1 MYHLSSA
8 VLVSTYVVCSTYVLL
23 VVLMFLTLTQVLGTL
38 HSKGSK
44 KSKGVICLKEDPLKC
59 GHLHRSWIH
68 SDSSLR
74 HFTFWSWNLR
84 ETSIEVVFTY
94 SMHLHFQARRHPTKG
109 WFGMVHVS
117 RKDMESPTH
126 RSLQSRLKI
135 RNFSFPFS
143 FSWRIKVVIDFGDN
157 NSLHYENCFY
167 VGFLVNY

>member
-74 HFTFWSWNLR
+74 HFTYILIVKSARDVHRGRFHLRTACTYTFRRDDTLLRAGLGWSMCPGRIWKVPL
-84 ETSIEVVFTY
+84 TV
-94 SMHLHFQARRHPTKG
+94 HFRAG
-109 WFGMVHVS
+109 
-117 RKDMESPTH
+117 
-126 RSLQSRLKI
+126 
-135 RNFSFPFS
+135 
-143 FSWRIKVVIDFGDN
+143 
-157 NSLHYENCFY
+157 
-167 VGFLVNY
+167 